1 MISENIPLT
10 EANPETLRDEQNK
23 QELKNRLK
31 TQYRE
36 MIKTIDEIYDNK
48 EPKEYVIDL
57 EDGIRHFDIDKIY
70 CNCCGF
76 STLEQNIKKTT
87 FYIFIFIFN
96 IVLVVQM
103 SLLLTLYLKDR
114 HFDDKYSS
122 SSFNPHVD

>member
-114 HFDDKYSS
+114 GRDEKYSS
-122 SSFNPHVD
+122 SSINPPID

>member
-10 EANPETLRDEQNK
+10 EANPETIRDEQNK

-114 HFDDKYSS
+114 SVNDEYSS
-122 SSFNPHVD
+122 SSLNPPID

>member
-114 HFDDKYSS
+114 GRDEKYSS
-122 SSFNPHVD
+122 SSINPLID